1 VASDPAVVA
10 AREVA
15 VQPAPP
21 SATAWRRA
29 FRTGVVTLVA
39 AAITP
44 FIVPVP
50 HVRAA
55 LRRAREA
62 IERSRRKEPE

>member
-1 VASDPAVVA
+1 VASDSVVVGARAVP
-10 AREVA
+10 

-21 SATAWRRA
+21 TVTAWRRT
-29 FRTGVVTLVA
+29 FRTAVVTLIA

-50 HVRAA
+50 HARAA
-55 LRRAREA
+55 LRRARKA
-62 IERSRRKEPE
+62 IERARHKEDG

>member
-1 VASDPAVVA
+1 VP
-10 AREVA
+10 

-21 SATAWRRA
+21 QVTAWRRT
-29 FRTGVVTLVA
+29 FRTVVVTLLA

-44 FIVPVP
+44 FIVPLP
-50 HVRAA
+50 HARAA

-62 IERSRRKEPE
+62 VERARRKEPG